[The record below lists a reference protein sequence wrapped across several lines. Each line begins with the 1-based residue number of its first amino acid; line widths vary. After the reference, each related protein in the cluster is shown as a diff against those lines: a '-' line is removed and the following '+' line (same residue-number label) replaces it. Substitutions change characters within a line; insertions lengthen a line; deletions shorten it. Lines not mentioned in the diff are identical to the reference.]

1 MDIIYN
7 GKFCY
12 RSSSETPVGWCH
24 LQILRRKTHC
34 LLLSTELPDNPGL
47 PLKNAVILIATQAV
61 NLFGLDPAKLHFILH
76 YPASS
81 GRIEYYYVTTKWRG
95 QPDFKWMGQPSL
107 ALEALVD
114 GLSRMDLGQVNAILE
129 TLRLECSY
137 TPIL

>member
-1 MDIIYN
+1 
-7 GKFCY
+7 
-12 RSSSETPVGWCH
+12 
-24 LQILRRKTHC
+24 
-34 LLLSTELPDNPGL
+34 
-47 PLKNAVILIATQAV
+47 
-61 NLFGLDPAKLHFILH
+61 
-76 YPASS
+76 
-81 GRIEYYYVTTKWRG
+81 VTTKWRG